1 MDENDL
7 SEMDDFV
14 EKYKDMDR
22 LAACADN
29 PVVRREWGGEN
40 GTDLQIE
47 LYAPEFA
54 DGLVWVAIECG
65 YVGLGSLS
73 PQEFVEKNCSGLVY
87 VAHHVEGNICNILM
101 SVDADAVRE
110 DLPYPYMIS
119 GNGTG
124 EYQVAVYSVTNI
136 PADGDLSQATFRNL
150 YFEDFCCK

>member
-7 SEMDDFV
+7 REMDDFV
-14 EKYKDMDR
+14 EKYKDMDK
-22 LAACADN
+22 LPACADN

-65 YVGLGSLS
+65 YVGLDSLS

-119 GNGTG
+119 GNG
-124 EYQVAVYSVTNI
+124 AANI
-136 PADGDLSQATFRNL
+136 R
-150 YFEDFCCK
+150 